1 MIAKGIM
8 GSTPLY
14 SAQQKAGAAFAQL
27 WDWQVVDTFGNA
39 AAEYRAA
46 TEGIAVLDRSYV
58 GRFKVTGKDATDL
71 LNRLSSNKV
80 DALPSGT
87 GAATVLPTNK
97 GRVIDLLHLFA
108 LEDHLLMIT
117 SPQTRQRVA
126 EWIDLYTFLE
136 EVSLEDVTLETA
148 MITVLGPRTATA
160 LENATG
166 ASVASMELYHSL
178 PVTINGV
185 PVVLIRTDAT
195 GTPGYDL
202 IAPSEHAETVWSAL
216 VDPAYGA
223 VPIGETIYNVLR
235 TEAGIP
241 RYGWE
246 ISEDVNPWE
255 VGLDRFINF
264 EKGCYTGQE
273 VILRLYNYEKIQRRI
288 AGLSFSSPNVSEGTD
303 LRLDGEG
310 TGRVTT
316 VITHPVTGT
325 TLGLGIVRVAN
336 VKEGARLEVV
346 DARKETVGEAI
357 VHELQVMTPA
367 GLSG

>member
-1 MIAKGIM
+1 MAKRIM
-8 GSTPLY
+8 NRTPLY
-14 SAQQKAGAAFAQL
+14 DVQHKAGAAFTRL
-27 WDWQVVDTFGNA
+27 WDWEVVDTFGNA
-39 AAEYRAA
+39 TAEYSAA
-46 TEGIAVLDRSYV
+46 TESIAVLDRSYM

-80 DALPSGT
+80 DVLPSGT
-87 GAATVLPTNK
+87 GTATVLPTNK

-108 LEDHLLMIT
+108 LEDLLLMIT

-148 MITVLGPRTATA
+148 MITVLGPRSATV
-160 LENATG
+160 LEHATG
-166 ASVASMELYHSL
+166 ASVTSMELYHSL
-178 PVTINGV
+178 SLTVNDVSVTMV
-185 PVVLIRTDAT
+185 RTDPT

-202 IAPSEHAETVWSAL
+202 IMPLEHAAVVWSAL

-223 VPIGETIYNVLR
+223 VPIGETVYNVLR

-273 VILRLYNYEKIQRRI
+273 VILRLYNYSKIQRRF
-288 AGLSFSSPNVSEGTD
+288 AGLSFSSPNVSEGAV
-303 LRLDGEG
+303 LRLDGED
-310 TGRVTT
+310 TGRITT
-316 VITHPVTGT
+316 VITHPVTGA

-346 DARKETVGEAI
+346 NAQKETVGEAI
-357 VHELQVMTPA
+357 LHELQVMTPV